1 MENGFRMYDII
12 EKKRDGRRL
21 SKEEIQYFID
31 GFTVGEISDYQASAL
46 LMAIYFQEMTT
57 TETYQLT
64 KAMKNS
70 GDIIDLSMVR
80 GVKVD
85 KHSTGGVGDK
95 TSLIAAPLA
104 CACGVSV
111 AKMSGRG
118 LGFTGGTIDKL
129 ESIPGVTTQLSPET
143 FRQLINEN
151 GMAITGQT
159 AQVAKADKLLY
170 AL

>member
-1 MENGFRMYDII
+1 M
-12 EKKRDGRRL
+12 
-21 SKEEIQYFID
+21 
-31 GFTVGEISDYQASAL
+31 L
-46 LMAIYFQEMTT
+46 LKQSH
-57 TETYQLT
+57 
-64 KAMKNS
+64 KNS

-159 AQVAKADKLLY
+159 AQVKNVSKVFEDNNTQRDRKSVV
-170 AL
+170 